1 MHGLG
6 RTRTFRWAGAPRWAV
21 GAALAGVLV
30 ALSGCGGA
38 DGGGKSPGPV
48 SSAAATAAVGGSGS
62 GTGTGTGSGSGNG
75 SDGASPGAGPGGL
88 AQLPGQT
95 FYVSDQTNA
104 ARQVTALRGQGRTA
118 EADTLLRI
126 AAQPSSQ
133 WLGEQGAKQ
142 IAEQVSRR
150 AAEAGRTAVFVAYD
164 IPHRDC
170 GQYSA
175 GGASDAAA
183 YRAWIT
189 DVAQALGDRKAWVV
203 LEPDAVAHTLDTCG
217 IKGDLAAERYGLLA
231 FAVQEL
237 KKRPNVRVYLD
248 AGNPG
253 WSQDP
258 EELAAALRKAG
269 IAAADGF
276 AVNVANFY
284 DTDRNA
290 AYGARLSA
298 ALGGKRFVIDTS
310 RSGNGALGGDSWC
323 NPPGRALGERP
334 TAETGRPG
342 VDAYLWIKNP
352 GESDGD
358 CGRGEPRAGEFW
370 LPYALG
376 LAQAAR

>member
-1 MHGLG
+1 MRGA
-6 RTRTFRWAGAPRWAV
+6 AGAL
-21 GAALAGVLV
+21 LAGVVLAAV
-30 ALSGCGGA
+30 SGCGGSA
-38 DGGGKSPGPV
+38 GGGTPG
-48 SSAAATAAVGGSGS
+48 AAPAAGSG
-62 GTGTGTGSGSGNG
+62 
-75 SDGASPGAGPGGL
+75 ASTGAGAGAGADRTGAAGAL
-88 AQLPGQT
+88 AQLPGQA
-95 FYVSDQTNA
+95 FYVSDRTNA
-104 ARQVTALRGQGRTA
+104 AQQVAALRGQGRTA

-133 WLGEQGAKQ
+133 WLGEQGAKE

-150 AAEAGRTAVFVAYD
+150 ATEAGRTAVFVAYD

-175 GGASDAAA
+175 GGAPDAAA

-189 DVAQALGDRKAWVV
+189 GVAQALGDRRAWVV
-203 LEPDAVAHTLDTCG
+203 LEPDAVAHTLDNCG

-237 KKRPNVRVYLD
+237 KRNPNARVYLD

-253 WSQDP
+253 WAQDP
-258 EELAAALRKAG
+258 AELATALRKSG

-298 ALGGKRFVIDTS
+298 ALGGKNFVIDTS
-310 RSGNGALGGDSWC
+310 RSGNGALGGDAWC
-323 NPPGRALGERP
+323 NPSGRALGERP
-334 TAETGRPG
+334 TTETGRPG

>member
-1 MHGLG
+1 M
-6 RTRTFRWAGAPRWAV
+6 RASRWAV

-30 ALSGCGGA
+30 AVSGCSGPGGGA
-38 DGGGKSPGPV
+38 GGGSA
-48 SSAAATAAVGGSGS
+48 SSGGAAASGSTVAGTAAGS
-62 GTGTGTGSGSGNG
+62 
-75 SDGASPGAGPGGL
+75 GGL

-95 FYVSDQTNA
+95 FFVSDRTNA
-104 ARQVTALRGQGRTA
+104 ALQVTALRGQGRTA

-126 AAQPSSQ
+126 ASQPSSQ
-133 WLGEQGAKQ
+133 WLGEQGAKE

-150 AAEAGRTAVFVAYD
+150 AAEADRTAVFVAYD

-175 GGASDAAA
+175 GGAADAAA

-189 DVAQALGDRKAWVV
+189 DVARALGDRKAWVV

-253 WSQDP
+253 WAQDP
-258 EELAAALRKAG
+258 DELAGALRRAG

-284 DTDRNA
+284 DTERNA

-298 ALGGKRFVIDTS
+298 ALGGKHFVIDTS

>member
-1 MHGLG
+1 MRGLG
-6 RTRTFRWAGAPRWAV
+6 RTGTLRGAAGAL
-21 GAALAGVLV
+21 LAGVVLAAV
-30 ALSGCGGA
+30 SGCGGSA
-38 DGGGKSPGPV
+38 GGGAPG
-48 SSAAATAAVGGSGS
+48 AA
-62 GTGTGTGSGSGNG
+62 
-75 SDGASPGAGPGGL
+75 PGAGQSPAAVTGPGAGGASGAGAGGAGGAGAGGGL
-88 AQLPGQT
+88 AQIPGQA
-95 FYVSDQTNA
+95 FYVSDRTNA
-104 ARQVTALRGQGRTA
+104 AHQVTALRGQGRTA
-118 EADTLLRI
+118 EAETLLRI

-133 WLGEQGAKQ
+133 WLGEQGAKE

-150 AAEAGRTAVFVAYD
+150 ATEAGRTAVFVAYD

-175 GGASDAAA
+175 GGAPDAAA

-189 DVAQALGDRKAWVV
+189 GVAQALGDRRAWVV
-203 LEPDAVAHTLDTCG
+203 LEPDAVAHTLDSCG

-237 KKRPNVRVYLD
+237 KKNPNARVYLD

-253 WSQDP
+253 WAQDP
-258 EELAAALRKAG
+258 EELAAALRKSG

-298 ALGGKRFVIDTS
+298 ALGGKNFVIDTS
-310 RSGNGALGGDSWC
+310 RSGNGALGGDAWC
-323 NPPGRALGERP
+323 NPAGRALGERP
-334 TAETGRPG
+334 TTETGRPG

>member
-1 MHGLG
+1 MRGA
-6 RTRTFRWAGAPRWAV
+6 AGAL
-21 GAALAGVLV
+21 LAGVVLAAV
-30 ALSGCGGA
+30 SGCGGSA
-38 DGGGKSPGPV
+38 GGGAPG
-48 SSAAATAAVGGSGS
+48 AA
-62 GTGTGTGSGSGNG
+62 
-75 SDGASPGAGPGGL
+75 PGAGQSPAAVTGPGAGGAGGAGAGGGL
-88 AQLPGQT
+88 AQIPGQA
-95 FYVSDQTNA
+95 FYVSDRTNA
-104 ARQVTALRGQGRTA
+104 AHQVTALRGQGRTA
-118 EADTLLRI
+118 EAETLLRI

-133 WLGEQGAKQ
+133 WLGEQGAKE

-150 AAEAGRTAVFVAYD
+150 ATEAGRTAVFVAYD

-175 GGASDAAA
+175 GGAPDAAA

-189 DVAQALGDRKAWVV
+189 GVAQALGDRRAWVV
-203 LEPDAVAHTLDTCG
+203 LEPDAVAHTLDSCG

-237 KKRPNVRVYLD
+237 KKNPNARVYLD

-253 WSQDP
+253 WAQDP
-258 EELAAALRKAG
+258 EELAAALRKSG

-298 ALGGKRFVIDTS
+298 ALGGKNFVIDTS
-310 RSGNGALGGDSWC
+310 RSGNGALGGDAWC
-323 NPPGRALGERP
+323 NPAGRALGERP
-334 TAETGRPG
+334 TTETGRPG

>member
-1 MHGLG
+1 MS
-6 RTRTFRWAGAPRWAV
+6 RWAV
-21 GAALAGVLV
+21 GVALAGVLL
-30 ALSGCGGA
+30 AGSGCSGTDGGA
-38 DGGGKSPGPV
+38 DGGTDGGTTGAADGGADGGAPGRTG
-48 SSAAATAAVGGSGS
+48 SAGPTTTAGATA
-62 GTGTGTGSGSGNG
+62 
-75 SDGASPGAGPGGL
+75 PGAL

-104 ARQVTALRGQGRTA
+104 ARQLAALRGQGRTA
-118 EADTLLRI
+118 EADTLARI
-126 AAQPSSQ
+126 ASQPSSQ
-133 WLGEQGAKQ
+133 WLGEHGARE

-150 AAEAGRTAVFVAYD
+150 AAETGRTAVFVAYD

-175 GGASDAAA
+175 GGAPDATA

-189 DVAQALGDRKAWVV
+189 GVAQALGDRRAWVV
-203 LEPDAVAHTLDTCG
+203 LEPDAVAHTLDACG
-217 IKGDLAAERYGLLA
+217 VKGDLAAERYGLLA

-253 WSQDP
+253 WAQDP
-258 EELAAALRKAG
+258 QELAAALRKSG

-284 DTDRNA
+284 DTERNA

-298 ALGGKRFVIDTS
+298 VLGGKNFVIDTS

-334 TAETGRPG
+334 TADTGRPG

-352 GESDGD
+352 GESDGE

>member
-1 MHGLG
+1 M
-6 RTRTFRWAGAPRWAV
+6 GASRCAV

-30 ALSGCGGA
+30 AVSGCTGSGGGA
-38 DGGGKSPGPV
+38 GSGAASSSGAATSR
-48 SSAAATAAVGGSGS
+48 SAAAGAAAGS
-62 GTGTGTGSGSGNG
+62 
-75 SDGASPGAGPGGL
+75 GGL

-95 FYVSDQTNA
+95 FFVSDQTNA
-104 ARQVTALRGQGRTA
+104 ARQMTALRGQGRAA
-118 EADTLLRI
+118 EADMLLRI
-126 AAQPSSQ
+126 ASQPSSQ
-133 WLGEQGAKQ
+133 WLGEQGAKE

-175 GGASDAAA
+175 GGAPDAAA
-183 YRAWIT
+183 YRTWIA

-217 IKGDLAAERYGLLA
+217 IKGDLAAERYGLLS

-237 KKRPNVRVYLD
+237 KKSPNVRVYLD

-253 WSQDP
+253 WAQDP
-258 EELAAALRKAG
+258 DELATALRKAG

-284 DTDRNA
+284 DTERNA

-298 ALGGKRFVIDTS
+298 ALGGKHFVIDTS

-352 GESDGD
+352 GESDGA

>member
-1 MHGLG
+1 M
-6 RTRTFRWAGAPRWAV
+6 RASRWVV

-30 ALSGCGGA
+30 AVSGC
-38 DGGGKSPGPV
+38 
-48 SSAAATAAVGGSGS
+48 SGS
-62 GTGTGTGSGSGNG
+62 GG
-75 SDGASPGAGPGGL
+75 GAGGGSASSGGAAASGATVAGTAAGSGGL

-95 FYVSDQTNA
+95 FFVSDRTNA
-104 ARQVTALRGQGRTA
+104 ALQVTALRGQGRTA
-118 EADTLLRI
+118 EADTLLKI
-126 AAQPSSQ
+126 ASQPSSQ
-133 WLGEQGAKQ
+133 WLGEQGAKE

-150 AAEAGRTAVFVAYD
+150 AAEADRTAVFVAYD

-175 GGASDAAA
+175 GGAADAAA
-183 YRAWIT
+183 YRAWIA
-189 DVAQALGDRKAWVV
+189 DVARALGDRKAWVV

-217 IKGDLAAERYGLLA
+217 IKGDLAAERFGLLA

-253 WSQDP
+253 WAQDP
-258 EELAAALRKAG
+258 DELAGALRKAG

-276 AVNVANFY
+276 ALNVANFY
-284 DTDRNA
+284 DTERNA

-298 ALGGKRFVIDTS
+298 ALGGKHFVIDTS

>member
-1 MHGLG
+1 MRGVG
-6 RTRTFRWAGAPRWAV
+6 RAGTIRWAALVAGLT
-21 GAALAGVLV
+21 ALAV
-30 ALSGCGGA
+30 SGCGGS
-38 DGGGKSPGPV
+38 DGGAAKAAPGVVAP
-48 SSAAATAAVGGSGS
+48 SSEVPSTTAE
-62 GTGTGTGSGSGNG
+62 
-75 SDGASPGAGPGGL
+75 PGGPD
-88 AQLPGQT
+88 QLPGQA

-104 ARQVTALRGQGRTA
+104 ARQVAMLRSQGRTA

-126 AAQPSSQ
+126 AGQPSSQ
-133 WLGEQGAKQ
+133 WLGEQGAQQ

-175 GGASDAAA
+175 GGAADAAA
-183 YRAWIT
+183 YRSWIT
-189 DVAQALGDRKAWVV
+189 GVAQALGDRKAWVV

-253 WSQDP
+253 WAQDP
-258 EELAAALRKAG
+258 DDLAAALRRSG

-284 DTDRNA
+284 PTDRNA
-290 AYGARLSA
+290 AYGNRLSA
-298 ALGGKRFVIDTS
+298 ALGGKHFVIDTS
-310 RSGNGALGGDSWC
+310 RSGNGSLGSDAWC
-323 NPPGRALGERP
+323 NPPGRALGEPP
-334 TAETGRPG
+334 TTETGRPN

-352 GESDGD
+352 GESDGE

-376 LAQAAR
+376 LAGAAR

>member
-1 MHGLG
+1 MAI
-6 RTRTFRWAGAPRWAV
+6 RRAV
-21 GAALAGVLV
+21 GAALVVLLAG
-30 ALSGCGGA
+30 ATGCSGSNGGSN
-38 DGGGKSPGPV
+38 GG
-48 SSAAATAAVGGSGS
+48 SSGGSSGGRGGTAPAAAPDVATPGRA
-62 GTGTGTGSGSGNG
+62 TGP
-75 SDGASPGAGPGGL
+75 AGL
-88 AQLPGQT
+88 AQLSGQA

-104 ARQVTALRGQGRTA
+104 ARQVAALRGQGRPA

-133 WLGEQGAKQ
+133 WLGEQGAKE

-150 AAEAGRTAVFVAYD
+150 AAEADRTAVFVAYN

-170 GQYSA
+170 GLYSA
-175 GGASDAAA
+175 GGAADAAS
-183 YRAWIT
+183 YRAWISG
-189 DVAQALGDRKAWVV
+189 VAEALGDRRAWVV

-237 KKRPNVRVYLD
+237 KKRPQVRVYLD

-253 WSQDP
+253 WAQDP
-258 EELAAALRKAG
+258 AELSTALRKSG

-290 AYGARLSA
+290 AYGGRLSA
-298 ALGGKRFVIDTS
+298 ALGGKHFVIDTS
-310 RSGNGALGGDSWC
+310 RNGNGPLGGDAWC

-334 TAETGRPG
+334 TADTGRPG

-352 GESDGD
+352 GESDGE

>member
-6 RTRTFRWAGAPRWAV
+6 RAGALRGAV
-21 GAALAGVLV
+21 GALLAGVVLAAV
-30 ALSGCGGA
+30 SGC
-38 DGGGKSPGPV
+38 S
-48 SSAAATAAVGGSGS
+48 
-62 GTGTGTGSGSGNG
+62 G
-75 SDGASPGAGPGGL
+75 SDGGEPRTGSAPSAAGAAGGAAAGAGF
-88 AQLPGQT
+88 AQLPGQA
-95 FYVSDQTNA
+95 FYVSDRTNA
-104 ARQVTALRGQGRTA
+104 AHQVSALRGQGRTA
-118 EADTLLRI
+118 EADELLRI

-133 WLGEQGAKQ
+133 WLGEQGAGE

-175 GGASDAAA
+175 GGAPDAAA

-189 DVAQALGDRKAWVV
+189 GVAQALGDRKAWVV

-237 KKRPNVRVYLD
+237 KKNPNARVYLD

-253 WSQDP
+253 WAQDP
-258 EELAAALRKAG
+258 EELATALRKSG

-284 DTDRNA
+284 DTARNA

-298 ALGGKRFVIDTS
+298 ALGGKNFVIDTS

-334 TAETGRPG
+334 TTETGRPG

>member
-1 MHGLG
+1 MRGLG
-6 RTRTFRWAGAPRWAV
+6 RAGALRWAAGV
-21 GAALAGVLV
+21 LLAGVMAV
-30 ALSGCGGA
+30 VSGCGGP
-38 DGGGKSPGPV
+38 DGGKPG
-48 SSAAATAAVGGSGS
+48 TAA
-62 GTGTGTGSGSGNG
+62 
-75 SDGASPGAGPGGL
+75 GAGPGAGSGPGAAESAGAGQAGGF
-88 AQLPGQT
+88 AQLPGQDL
-95 FYVSDQTNA
+95 YVSDQTNA

-118 EADTLLRI
+118 EAETLLRI

-133 WLGEQGAKQ
+133 WLGEQGARE

-150 AAEAGRTAVFVAYD
+150 ATAAGRTAVFVAYD

-175 GGASDAAA
+175 GGAPDAAA
-183 YRAWIT
+183 YRSWIT
-189 DVAQALGDRKAWVV
+189 GVAQALGDRRAWVV
-203 LEPDAVAHTLDTCG
+203 LEPDAVAHTLDDCG
-217 IKGDLAAERYGLLA
+217 IKGDLATERYGLLA

-237 KKRPNVRVYLD
+237 KKNPNARVYLD

-253 WSQDP
+253 WAQDP
-258 EELAAALRKAG
+258 EELAAALRRSG

-276 AVNVANFY
+276 ALNVANFY
-284 DTDRNA
+284 DTERNA

-298 ALGGKRFVIDTS
+298 ALDGKHFVIDTS
-310 RSGNGALGGDSWC
+310 RSGNGALGGDAWC

-334 TAETGRPG
+334 TTGTGRPA

-358 CGRGEPRAGEFW
+358 CGRGEPRAGAFW

>member
-1 MHGLG
+1 MG
-6 RTRTFRWAGAPRWAV
+6 TVRWAALIAGLAMLAV
-21 GAALAGVLV
+21 
-30 ALSGCGGA
+30 SGCSGA
-38 DGGGKSPGPV
+38 DGGAASSGPGAPGV
-48 SSAAATAAVGGSGS
+48 SAARPTGGS
-62 GTGTGTGSGSGNG
+62 
-75 SDGASPGAGPGGL
+75 AGL
-88 AQLPGQT
+88 DQLPGQA

-104 ARQVTALRGQGRTA
+104 AQQVAALRGQGRSA

-133 WLGEQGAKQ
+133 WLGEQGARE
-142 IAEQVSRR
+142 IADQVSRR

-175 GGASDAAA
+175 GGAPDAAS
-183 YRAWIT
+183 YRSWIT
-189 DVAQALGDRKAWVV
+189 GIGQALGDRRAWVV

-237 KKRPNVRVYLD
+237 KKHPNVRVYLD

-253 WSQDP
+253 WAQDP
-258 EELAAALRKAG
+258 EEMAAALRKSG
-269 IAAADGF
+269 IATADGF

-284 DTDRNA
+284 PTDRNVD
-290 AYGARLSA
+290 YGNRLSA
-298 ALGGKRFVIDTS
+298 ALGGKHFVIDTS
-310 RSGNGALGGDSWC
+310 RSGNGSAGAESWC
-323 NPPGRALGERP
+323 NPPGRALGEAP
-334 TAETGRPG
+334 TDATGRPG

-352 GESDGD
+352 GESDGE
-358 CGRGEPRAGEFW
+358 CGRGEPRAGQFW

-376 LAQAAR
+376 LAQAAH